1 MHYRFQKTLM
11 NITTA
16 TNEDQ
21 EGDTYAI
28 IPQEQDNSASELPR
42 YRIWIVVTQ
51 TGGASSPTTDC
62 TVQTSPDGTNFALVT
77 SSTQVTTAT
86 TQTEF
91 KEVEALGAYVRAKT
105 TLGGGTKPNHTA
117 KVIVACTHPFTLQA
131 A

>member
-1 MHYRFQKTLM
+1 MAQGALAHSHAQIAVADFVM
-11 NITTA
+11 
-16 TNEDQ
+16 
-21 EGDTYAI
+21 
-28 IPQEQDNSASELPR
+28 
-42 YRIWIVVTQ
+42 
-51 TGGASSPTTDC
+51 GGMEH
-62 TVQTSPDGTNFALVT
+62 
-77 SSTQVTTAT
+77 TTAT